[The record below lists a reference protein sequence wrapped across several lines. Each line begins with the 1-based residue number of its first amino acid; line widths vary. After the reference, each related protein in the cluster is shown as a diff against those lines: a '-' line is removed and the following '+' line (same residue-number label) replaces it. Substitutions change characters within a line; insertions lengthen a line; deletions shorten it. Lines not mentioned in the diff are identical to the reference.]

1 MALLKFKNIIE
12 HLHYHLRQIVVV
24 NKVLDAQDDL
34 NQS

>member
-12 HLHYHLRQIVVV
+12 HFHYHLRQIVVV

-34 NQS
+34 DQS